1 MKVNWFLYIII
12 FFILIYIS
20 GCIPTN
26 QLAENEYLLYSQKIK
41 QNKKIPDED
50 LEVYY
55 RQKPNRKILYL
66 PIMPYLYA
74 YYAGKQK
81 YEKRIASDSLKLQKI
96 QDKYN
101 TKISEKQQKIISL
114 RNDASYDDEPKK
126 LNKDTTRINRKI
138 RALREKM
145 DKKLFAIQERLEK
158 GNVLMRT
165 VGSPPVLYDST
176 PAQYT
181 ADQMTEYLKYKGYLD
196 GYVVHSAD
204 TVEKLVTVSYTVNE
218 GDPYIIDS
226 IIYEIPDSAVYKIVV
241 QDKKNSL
248 IKKGAIYDEE
258 NLEKERARLSRL
270 VQNKGYFDFGQR
282 YIYYRVNDT
291 LSNNKLQ
298 VTQII
303 KNTEDFNTPHKKYKI
318 DEVFFYTDV
327 DVSKSNDN
335 FESEYNNISF
345 IEEEKRYSKKVLNN
359 KVFIRPDSLYSLQ
372 KTEDTQIALG
382 RLDIFKFVNVLY
394 DTTGEKMRANIFTSP
409 HPRYQYSLEA
419 GLNVSQSAIPG
430 PFASLSLKKRNLLGG
445 LEIFETRIRGAIEAQ
460 TGATEQQNF
469 RGQEYGIN
477 FSLSFPRILF
487 PIRSKHKNK
496 LSMLTPS
503 TQLLGGFGFVDRP
516 EYTRFNIQ
524 SALNYQWRNR
534 KSQIFNLNII
544 DLSVINTTRLDSA
557 FEERLVQLLNQGS
570 TLIYSFDRSL
580 VSSINA
586 SFTKSKNAFD
596 IQSKKTS
603 FLRVFLETGGT
614 FFNLW
619 NRTNIATEEKILGLR
634 YFRFLKGF
642 VDFRN
647 GFPLGKSGQFATRLA
662 FGIAK
667 PYGTGSRSLPYEKYF
682 FTGGSN
688 SNRAWAARRIGP
700 GSYSPDTL
708 STGAFDYS
716 FEQPG
721 EIIFESSLE
730 LRRNL
735 FSFFDGAIFMDASNI
750 WMIEEDATRPGA
762 KFESDFWKELAIGVG
777 AGLRLN
783 FDFLLIRFDLGVK
796 MYDPARDE
804 GDRYI
809 GDNITFKNPL
819 GAPGQYTL
827 NLGIGYPF

>member
-1 MKVNWFLYIII
+1 MKINCFLYIII
-12 FFILIYIS
+12 TFILIQNS
-20 GCIPTN
+20 GCIPTK
-26 QLAENEYLLYSQKIK
+26 QLSENEYLLYSQKIK
-41 QNKKIPDED
+41 QNKKIPDEE
-50 LEVYY
+50 LEVFY

-74 YYAGKQK
+74 YYAGKKK
-81 YEKRIASDSLKLQKI
+81 YEKRIAADSLKLQKI

-101 TKISEKQQKIISL
+101 GKIAAKQQKIETL
-114 RNDASYDDEPKK
+114 ANDPAYLDSPKK
-126 LNKDTTRINRKI
+126 LDKDTLKI
-138 RALREKM
+138 IKNIRRLREKM
-145 DKKLFAIQERLEK
+145 NSKLFNVQERLEK
-158 GNVLMRT
+158 GNILMRT
-165 VGSPPVLYDST
+165 VGSPPSLYDSIT
-176 PAQYT
+176 AQYS

-196 GYVVHSAD
+196 GYVELRAD
-204 TVEKLVTVSYTVNE
+204 TVEKLVNVNYIINE
-218 GDPYIIDS
+218 GPAYIIDS
-226 IIYEIPDSAVYKIVV
+226 IIYEIPDSALFKIV
-241 QDKKNSL
+241 QKDKKNAL
-248 IKKGAIYDEE
+248 IKKGNIYDEE
-258 NLEKERARLSRL
+258 NLENERARLSRL
-270 VQNKGYFDFGQR
+270 IQNKGYFNFGQR
-282 YIYYRVNDT
+282 FIFYRVNDT
-291 LSNNKLQ
+291 LSNNKVQ

-303 KNTEDFNTPHKKYKI
+303 NNLSENKPHKTYKI
-318 DEVFFYTDV
+318 DEVYFYTDV

-335 FESEYNNISF
+335 FESVFRNIHF
-345 IEEEKRYSKKVLNN
+345 VEEEKRYSKKVLNN

-394 DTTGEKMRANIFTSP
+394 DTTGNNMRANIFTSP

-430 PFASLSLKKRNLLGG
+430 PFVTLSFKKRNLLGG

-460 TGATEQQNF
+460 AGATEQQNF

-487 PIRSKHKNK
+487 PIRSKQKNK

-503 TQLLGGFGFVDRP
+503 TQLLGGFGFVERP
-516 EYTRFNIQ
+516 EYTRFNVQ
-524 SALNYQWRNR
+524 SALNYRWRNR
-534 KSQIFNLNII
+534 KDQIFNLNLI
-544 DLSVINTTRLDSA
+544 DLSVINTTRLDSL
-557 FEERLVQLLNQGS
+557 FENRLTQLFNQGS

-586 SFTKSKNAFD
+586 GFTKSNNAFD
-596 IQSKKTS
+596 IQSRKTS
-603 FLRVFLETGGT
+603 FLRLFFETGGT
-614 FFNLW
+614 FFNVW
-619 NRTNIATEEKILGLR
+619 NRTEIADDEKIFGLR
-634 YFRFLKGF
+634 YFRFLKGL
-642 VDFRN
+642 VDIRN
-647 GFPLGKSGQFATRLA
+647 GFPLGKKGQFATRFS

-667 PYGTGSRSLPYEKYF
+667 PYGTGSKSLPYEKYF
-682 FTGGSN
+682 FSGGSN
-688 SNRAWAARRIGP
+688 SNRAWAARRVGP
-700 GSYSPDTL
+700 GSYTPDTL
-708 STGAFDYS
+708 ETGEFDYS

-750 WMIEEDATRPGA
+750 WMIKEDPTRPGA

-783 FDFLLIRFDLGVK
+783 FDFLLIRFDLGLK
-796 MYDPARDE
+796 MYDPARAE

-809 GDNITFKNPL
+809 GDNITFKSPL
-819 GAPGQYTL
+819 GEPGQFTI